1 MLDMTTRKRKPQ
13 PVGLREIAT
22 RLNVALST
30 VSRALAGDP
39 GVGEVKAASIRAM
52 ADQMGYQPRPIR
64 RKRTRSIGLIISTSG
79 LSRPDENERYAQNV
93 VWWMERLA
101 AQLKMHVH
109 VHFVLRDDA
118 QWPPLLHENRV
129 DGVILAGFPSLL
141 LCRAIREHGIPAVSI
156 SDQVERCGCS
166 AIMVRPEKAIE
177 DVVDRLVKLGHR
189 KITFASTQRE
199 YPVIAVTEDAFRA
212 ALEKHNIPFE
222 PARMLTGM
230 QANIRGGREAVE
242 RLCAMNALPTAMIFT
257 NDWMALGGVN
267 ELHRRGYQIPRDV
280 SIVGHDNLSVGTE
293 IVPPLTSIDRVIEQ
307 IIVQAL
313 EMLRRQIETGQTEP
327 EQRYVPATIQWRA
340 SCDVAPGKS

>member
-1 MLDMTTRKRKPQ
+1 MLDMTTPKRSSP

-39 GVGEVKAASIRAM
+39 GVGEVKAAAIRAM

-101 AQLKMHVH
+101 AQLKLHVH

-118 QWPPLLHENRV
+118 QWPPLLQENRV

-156 SDQVERCGCS
+156 SDQMDRCGCS
-166 AIMVRPEKAIE
+166 AIMVRPEQAVT
-177 DVVDRLVKLGHR
+177 DVVGRLVSLGHR
-189 KITFASTQRE
+189 KITYVSTQRE
-199 YPVIAVTEDAFRA
+199 YPVIAVTLAAFTS
-212 ALEKHNIPFE
+212 ALESHGIPFE
-222 PARMLTGM
+222 PVRLLTGLP
-230 QANIRGGREAVE
+230 ANIRGGREAVG
-242 RLCAMNALPTAMIFT
+242 RLCDMNALPTAMIFT
-257 NDWMALGGVN
+257 NDWMALGGMN
-267 ELHRRGYQIPRDV
+267 ELYRRGYKVPEDV
-280 SIVGHDNLSVGTE
+280 SIVGHDNLSICTE
-293 IVPPLTSIDRVIEQ
+293 IVPQLTSIDRKIEQ
-307 IIVQAL
+307 IIMQAL
-313 EMLRRQIETGQTEP
+313 EMLKNQIEHGQSEP
-327 EQRYVPATIQWRA
+327 EQRYVPASIEWRET
-340 SCDVAPGKS
+340 CGPVRDYN

>member
-1 MLDMTTRKRKPQ
+1 MLNMAKPKLPSE
-13 PVGLREIAT
+13 PVGLRDIAS

-39 GVGEVKAASIRAM
+39 GVGEVRAAAIRAM

-79 LSRPDENERYAQNV
+79 LSQPDANERYAQNV

-101 AQLKMHVH
+101 AQLKLHLH

-118 QWPPLLHENRV
+118 QWPALLHENRV
-129 DGVILAGFPSLL
+129 DGVILAGFPSVL

-177 DVVDRLVKLGHR
+177 EVVDRLVTLGHR
-189 KITFASTQRE
+189 KITFVSTQRE
-199 YPVIAVTEDAFRA
+199 YPVIAVSQDAFRA
-212 ALEKHNIPFE
+212 ALEKHSISFDPV
-222 PARMLTGM
+222 RMLTGLP
-230 QANIRGGREAVE
+230 ANIRGGREAVE
-242 RLCAMNALPTAMIFT
+242 RLCEMNALPTAMIFI
-257 NDWMALGGVN
+257 NDWMALGGMN
-267 ELHRRGYQIPRDV
+267 ELYRRGYQIPRDI

-307 IIVQAL
+307 IIMQAL
-313 EMLRRQIETGQTEP
+313 EMLRQQIETSRTEP

-340 SCDVAPGKS
+340 SCDIARNA